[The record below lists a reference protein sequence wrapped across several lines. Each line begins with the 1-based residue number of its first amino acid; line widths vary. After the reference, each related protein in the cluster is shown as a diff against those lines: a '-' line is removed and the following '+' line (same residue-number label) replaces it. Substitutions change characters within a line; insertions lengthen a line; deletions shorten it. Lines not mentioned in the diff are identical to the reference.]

1 MAGQQTTRGA
11 SRSSKPPARRRRQAL
26 LSAWFRDAP
35 LAAFFAA
42 PLGYLAYEN
51 IRLSSDVLGALAERE
66 TWAPLGRSLLLAT
79 AVTAAAMVVGT
90 ALAWVTVRLDVPGRR
105 LWSVLAPLP
114 LVFPSFVGATALIGL
129 LARGGLAES
138 VLSPL
143 GVGALPRLSGFW
155 AAWLVLTL
163 FTYPYVYLPTRA
175 RLRHVDPA
183 YEEAARVLGRRPAS
197 VFATV
202 TLPAALPA
210 VSTGGLLVFLY
221 TLSDFGAVDLLRY
234 ETLTR
239 SVYANRL
246 FDRATSVSHG
256 LLLGVVALGVVAA
269 ERLVAGRHRDR
280 FPSTSDRHPP
290 VLDLGRWRWPTSA
303 GVAGFLLLAPVAP
316 LATLGYWAGRGIAN
330 PDRRTGVVALDGA
343 GLATSVA
350 STVAVSALAAVV
362 TVVVMLP
369 LSWLL
374 VHRPAPTTHATNL
387 VVTAGFAL
395 PGVVVA
401 LALVFWALQ
410 VPFAERV
417 YQTLPLLL
425 AGYVLLFG
433 AQAAGAGRVAVGAVP
448 KRLSETARMLGA
460 HRWRRLRTVELP
472 LMAPGLLAAGGL
484 VFLSVMKEL
493 PLTLLLR
500 PTNLSMLSAD
510 IWNSTESLYLAQ
522 AGVESLVLVGAAGL
536 LTWRLVLRR
545 SELA

>member
-1 MAGQQTTRGA
+1 MAGRATIRGA
-11 SRSSKPPARRRRQAL
+11 DPSEKQRRGPRRRTQ
-26 LSAWFRDAP
+26 LSEGLRDAP
-35 LAAFFAA
+35 LAVFFAA
-42 PLGYLAYEN
+42 PLGYLVYEN
-51 IRLSSDVLGALAERE
+51 VRLGSDVWGVLSTAG
-66 TWAPLGRSLLLAT
+66 TWEPLRNSLLLAIAT
-79 AVTAAAMVVGT
+79 SVAAMALGT
-90 ALAWVTVRLDVPGRR
+90 ALAWATVRLDVPGRR
-105 LWSVLAPLP
+105 VWSALAPLP

-129 LARGGLAES
+129 LARGGLAEQI
-138 VLSPL
+138 LSPL

-175 RLRHVDPA
+175 RLRHLDPV

-197 VFATV
+197 VFASV
-202 TLPAALPA
+202 TLPATLPA
-210 VSTGGLLVFLY
+210 VSAGGLLVFLY

-256 LLLGVVALGVVAA
+256 LLLGLVALGVVAA
-269 ERLVAGRHRDR
+269 ERLLARRRGGR
-280 FPSTSDRHPP
+280 FAATSDRPPP
-290 VLDLGRWRWPTSA
+290 VLTLGRWRWPVCAAVT
-303 GVAGFLLLAPVAP
+303 GFLLLALVAP
-316 LATLGYWAGRGIAN
+316 LATLGYWAGRGLAN
-330 PDRRTGVVALDGA
+330 PGRRLGVVAVDGA
-343 GLATSVA
+343 GLLESTA
-350 STVAVSALAAVV
+350 STVGVSALAAAV
-362 TVVVMLP
+362 TVAVMLP
-369 LSWLL
+369 LAWLL
-374 VHRPAPTTHATNL
+374 VHRPAPTTQATNL

-410 VPFAERV
+410 VPFADRI

-433 AQAAGAGRVAVGAVP
+433 AQAGNAGQAAVDAVPRRLSEGAQMLGAGR
-448 KRLSETARMLGA
+448 
-460 HRWRRLRTVELP
+460 WRRFRTVELP

-500 PTNLSMLSAD
+500 PTNLQMLSAD
-510 IWNSTESLYLAQ
+510 IWNSTESLFLAQ
-522 AGVESLVLVGAAGL
+522 AGLESLVLVAAAGL
-536 LTWRLVLRR
+536 LTWLLVLRR
-545 SELA
+545 SDVA

>member
-1 MAGQQTTRGA
+1 MAPQRAIRGT
-11 SRSSKPPARRRRQAL
+11 SRSDTSPARRRKQVPLAE
-26 LSAWFRDAP
+26 WFRDAP
-35 LAAFFAA
+35 LATFFAV

-51 IRLSSDVLGALAERE
+51 VRLHADVLGVLAERA
-66 TWAPLGRSLLLAT
+66 TWAPLGRSLLLAGG
-79 AVTAAAMVVGT
+79 VTAAAMILGT
-90 ALAWVTVRLDVPGRR
+90 ALAWATVRLDLPGRR

-129 LARGGLAES
+129 LARGGLAERI
-138 VLSPL
+138 LSPL
-143 GVGALPRLSGFW
+143 GAVELPQLSGFW

-163 FTYPYVYLPTRA
+163 FTYPYVYLPARA
-175 RLRHVDPA
+175 RLRHLDPA
-183 YEEAARVLGRRPAS
+183 YEEAARVLGRRPIS
-197 VFATV
+197 VFTTV
-202 TLPAALPA
+202 TLPATLPA
-210 VSTGGLLVFLY
+210 VTAGGMLVFLY

-269 ERLVAGRHRDR
+269 ERLAARRRRDH
-280 FPSTSDRHPP
+280 FPSTSDRHPL
-290 VLDLGRWRWPTSA
+290 VLDIGRWRWAVSA
-303 GVAGFLLLAPVAP
+303 GVVGFLLIALAAP

-330 PDRRTGVVALDGA
+330 PDRRTGVAALDGA
-343 GLATSVA
+343 GLAESVT

-374 VHRPAPTTHATNL
+374 VHRPAPTTHATNV

-410 VPFAERV
+410 VPFADRI

-448 KRLSETARMLGA
+448 ERLSESARMLGA
-460 HRWRRLRTVELP
+460 RRWRRLRTVELP

-500 PTNLSMLSAD
+500 PTNLPMLSAD

-536 LTWRLVLRR
+536 LTWLLVLRR